1 MNEEL
6 KATIKDLYQVE
17 KNPET
22 ILTVLKD
29 EGHKLTIDQVNDVL
43 GVKKHTPPK
52 NTTKKVGNVFVKT
65 NPPSSKKGLPPP
77 APQPTRTTD
86 IEQAIQE
93 AADAIEEAQHKVNVI
108 WELKKKAGQE
118 AGRYVRSAH
127 QLRKLK
133 KTIEG

>member
-29 EGHKLTIDQVNDVL
+29 EGHKLTIDQVNEVL
-43 GVKKHTPPK
+43 GVKKPTTPK
-52 NTTKKVGNVFVKT
+52 NTVEKVGNVFVKT
-65 NPPSSKKGLPPP
+65 NPPSSKKAPPPP
-77 APQPTRTTD
+77 APKPMGTTD

-93 AADAIEEAQHKVNVI
+93 AAEAIEEAQEKVNVI
-108 WELKKKAGQE
+108 WELKKKAGHE